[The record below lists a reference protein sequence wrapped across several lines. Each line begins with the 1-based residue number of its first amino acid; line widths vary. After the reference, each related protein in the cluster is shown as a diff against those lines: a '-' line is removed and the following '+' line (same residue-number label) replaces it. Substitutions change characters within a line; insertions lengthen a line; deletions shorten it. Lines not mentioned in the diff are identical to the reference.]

1 MDTFLLRKIA
11 RVTDLSNK
19 TKSNEQ
25 FLRHCQSIGELI
37 WRLTEQEYE
46 YLMERNKK

>member
-1 MDTFLLRKIA
+1 MNTFLLRKIA
-11 RVTDLSNK
+11 RVTELSNK
-19 TKSNEQ
+19 AKTNEQ

-37 WRLTEQEYE
+37 WRLTESEYE